1 MKYSNKIS
9 MIYGLFYGSRMLTG
23 AINAVFLLNS
33 GLEMRYIAILQS
45 IVTIGTFLLEIPT
58 GYFSDKFSQKFSS
71 VFGIIL
77 MGIHYFFMSFS
88 PNILLLVVAEVILAL
103 SGALLSGSFEAW
115 VMYTVQ
121 KEFPNEPIKID
132 YYNCLKDE
140 TNFFSTMFF
149 GFLGSLIA
157 YFNNGNYRIVYYVC
171 SLFIVFVF
179 ILSLFIPSEKIYKAK
194 LLPFSFMDIF
204 LVIKNKIIILF
215 IIIEISFV
223 CTYQVVFFY
232 WQPFFS
238 IILKDKS
245 FFNYKY
251 EESLILGIVF
261 LSYSGIRGIMTR
273 FTRKY
278 FLKKNIWKLVIFNV
292 FLAIV
297 SMLVFTYLDFSNII
311 IYIVAFSLVQG
322 SIAVSSVLINSKL
335 IQEVPENMIST
346 SLSCISTISSIF
358 SAGML
363 LVISKNINMQNLL
376 IYFRFCIFIYILII
390 IEVFCMKSL
399 KK

>member
-1 MKYSNKIS
+1 
-9 MIYGLFYGSRMLTG
+9 
-23 AINAVFLLNS
+23 
-33 GLEMRYIAILQS
+33 
-45 IVTIGTFLLEIPT
+45 
-58 GYFSDKFSQKFSS
+58 
-71 VFGIIL
+71 
-77 MGIHYFFMSFS
+77 
-88 PNILLLVVAEVILAL
+88 
-103 SGALLSGSFEAW
+103 
-115 VMYTVQ
+115 
-121 KEFPNEPIKID
+121 
-132 YYNCLKDE
+132 
-140 TNFFSTMFF
+140 
-149 GFLGSLIA
+149 
-157 YFNNGNYRIVYYVC
+157 
-171 SLFIVFVF
+171 
-179 ILSLFIPSEKIYKAK
+179 
-194 LLPFSFMDIF
+194 
-204 LVIKNKIIILF
+204 
-215 IIIEISFV
+215 
-223 CTYQVVFFY
+223 
-232 WQPFFS
+232 
-238 IILKDKS
+238 
-245 FFNYKY
+245 
-251 EESLILGIVF
+251 
-261 LSYSGIRGIMTR
+261 MTR